1 MGCRAAP
8 PRASRGRSAPSA
20 RRDGRAAAPLHAA
33 RHRGGA
39 SGARVDSAGSGWGR
53 VDRGCSLTAHTD
65 PGRKPGVNGRW
76 LIRGRARGVSRVT
89 DGCPH
94 RRAVLA
100 LSPFAPRRAHDH
112 RDRPADHHDGRELR
126 MARRGAR
133 TRPAGGSDG
142 RGRLERERRLSPRGH
157 ALGRT
162 RTEDPC
168 PAHRGSAALPGAL
181 TAGRNRGPATG
192 TPRPRAAAHSVG
204 AARGGRARARAR
216 DPRARARDPSHAA
229 RPAARPYPGA
239 GRPLGAAP
247 GVSRRAGPTAHRS
260 QPHMKSLTL
269 EHASFWYPATESP
282 ALRDVSLE
290 VASGEVVAL
299 VGALGAGAS
308 TLLLVAGDLAPRVT
322 GGRLEGTA
330 ARRDRSGI
338 VLPTPWTQLSGM
350 AFSVWDEVAFGPANL
365 GWPAHEISRQ
375 VDRALERLEL
385 VPLAARDPVTLS
397 GGELQR
403 VIVAG
408 LLAMDPD
415 LMLLDQPTAELD
427 PAGAR
432 SVWRLLRL
440 LAGEGKAIVVATSEL
455 DAVPDVADQVVWLDD
470 GAGRAIGTPQLLAED
485 AARGDGLG
493 TAGARIWRAAGL
505 APPYPLTVADPVPR
519 GARAPRP

>member
-65 PGRKPGVNGRW
+65 PGRKPGVNGHW
-76 LIRGRARGVSRVT
+76 LIPGLAPGVSRVT
-89 DGCPH
+89 DGSPH

-100 LSPFAPRRAHDH
+100 LSLFAPRRARDH

-126 MARRGAR
+126 MARRGAP

-168 PAHRGSAALPGAL
+168 PAHRGRAALPGAL
-181 TAGRNRGPATG
+181 TAGWNRGPAAG
-192 TPRPRAAAHSVG
+192 APRPRAAAHSAG
-204 AARGGRARARAR
+204 PARGGR
-216 DPRARARDPSHAA
+216 
-229 RPAARPYPGA
+229 
-239 GRPLGAAP
+239 
-247 GVSRRAGPTAHRS
+247 RRAG
-260 QPHMKSLTL
+260 
-269 EHASFWYPATESP
+269 
-282 ALRDVSLE
+282 
-290 VASGEVVAL
+290 
-299 VGALGAGAS
+299 
-308 TLLLVAGDLAPRVT
+308 
-322 GGRLEGTA
+322 A
-330 ARRDRSGI
+330 ADPRDRSGI
-338 VLPTPWTQLSGM
+338 VLPTPWTQVSGM

-385 VPLAARDPVTLS
+385 VPLASRDPATLS

-403 VIVAG
+403 VIIAAI
-408 LLAMDPD
+408 LAMDPGLVLFD
-415 LMLLDQPTAELD
+415 EPAAELD
-427 PAGAR
+427 AEGAR
-432 SVWRLLRL
+432 TLWRLIRVLAKEGKGIL
-440 LAGEGKAIVVATSEL
+440 LATSAL
-455 DAVPDVADQVVWLDD
+455 DALPEVADRVVWLEQ
-470 GAGRAIGTPQLLAED
+470 GAVRAVGTPDLLAEAALCD
-485 AARGDGLG
+485 AGLG
-493 TAGARIWRAAGL
+493 TSVATVWRDSELPQPA
-505 APPYPLTVADPVPR
+505 PLTIFHPVKRWGGFPPP
-519 GARAPRP
+519 APKGG

>member
-8 PRASRGRSAPSA
+8 PRASRGRSALSA

-53 VDRGCSLTAHTD
+53 VDRGCSLARHRD
-65 PGRKPGVNGRW
+65 RGPRPGVNGRW
-76 LIRGRARGVSRVT
+76 LIRGLGPGVSRVT
-89 DGCPH
+89 DGSPH

-308 TLLLVAGDLAPRVT
+308 TLLLVAGGLAPRGA

-330 ARRDRSGI
+330 ARPRPGG
-338 VLPTPWTQLSGM
+338 VGLPAPRTPPPRVGFPAWVRGG
-350 AFSVWDEVAFGPANL
+350 FGPADL
-365 GWPAHEISRQ
+365 GW
-375 VDRALERLEL
+375 
-385 VPLAARDPVTLS
+385 
-397 GGELQR
+397 
-403 VIVAG
+403 
-408 LLAMDPD
+408 
-415 LMLLDQPTAELD
+415 
-427 PAGAR
+427 
-432 SVWRLLRL
+432 
-440 LAGEGKAIVVATSEL
+440 
-455 DAVPDVADQVVWLDD
+455 
-470 GAGRAIGTPQLLAED
+470 AGRGNS
-485 AARGDGLG
+485 
-493 TAGARIWRAAGL
+493 
-505 APPYPLTVADPVPR
+505 
-519 GARAPRP
+519 